1 MLSITE
7 ENYLKTIFKLS
18 NNNIMVNTAD
28 LGRNLSV
35 SAPTVNSMMKK
46 LSEKGYIIYKKY
58 RPVMITRQGEIEA
71 KGIIRRHRLAEMFLV
86 EKMGIEWENV
96 HEIAEQIEHIKS
108 PVLFDRME
116 ELLGS
121 PEFDPHGSPIPDKK
135 GRITERK
142 LLRLSNCTKED
153 TVRLSA
159 LDYTMKDFID
169 FLNNRNIYIGVVIKV
184 ISVEEFDGSMIISYK
199 NHERETLSRTVCD
212 NLLVKRTR
220 DHLN

>member
-18 NNNIMVNTAD
+18 NSDIMVNTAD
-28 LGRNLSV
+28 LSRNLSV
-35 SAPTVNSMMKK
+35 SAPTVNSMVKR
-46 LSEKGYIIYKKY
+46 LSEKGYILYEKY
-58 RPVMITRQGEIEA
+58 RPVMITKQGEIEA

-121 PEFDPHGSPIPDKK
+121 PKFDPHGSPIPDKS

-142 LLRLSNCTKED
+142 LIRLSNCNEED
-153 TVRLSA
+153 TVKLTA
-159 LDYTMKDFID
+159 LGYTLKDFID
-169 FLNNRNIYIGVVIKV
+169 FLNNRSIYIGVVIKV
-184 ISVEEFDGSMIISYK
+184 ISVEEFDGSMIVSYN
-199 NHERETLSRTVCD
+199 NHERETLSKTVCD
-212 NLLVKRTR
+212 NLLVKKI
-220 DHLN
+220 